1 MNGTRE
7 ILVPWVERGI
17 DELEAFEL
25 QSVQLE
31 PIQPEELQREE
42 LQREE
47 LEPEELQLESIQLE
61 SIEIHRIH
69 QEADR
74 RAPVQLER
82 SEREAVQVQPE
93 RS

>member
-31 PIQPEELQREE
+31 PIQPEE